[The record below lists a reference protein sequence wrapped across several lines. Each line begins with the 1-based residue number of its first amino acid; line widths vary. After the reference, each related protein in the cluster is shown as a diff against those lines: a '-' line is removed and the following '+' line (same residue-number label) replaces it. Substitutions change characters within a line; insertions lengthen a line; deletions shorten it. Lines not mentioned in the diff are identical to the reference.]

1 MRPAAAEFCE
11 KFEATYPDVTE
22 IVKSLDESTSTDADA
37 ELIEELEEQ
46 VLYYNVLY
54 HIILYYNMLCYIKLY
69 CIVLNSIVLYYIVLY
84 FIVLYFV
91 ANNGNSISDF
101 I

>member
-46 VLYYNVLY
+46 V
-54 HIILYYNMLCYIKLY
+54 HCIILYAYVYYEPDRELERLADGGLSVESLEC
-69 CIVLNSIVLYYIVLY
+69 VDTESIWYLPRL
-84 FIVLYFV
+84 L
-91 ANNGNSISDF
+91 
-101 I
+101 